1 MIQAQMPSAP
11 APEAP
16 GRRPAAC
23 AWLRAL
29 LGSPVSAASLLWL
42 VMVVAVSAFAS
53 LLAPYNPLQNNLN
66 ALLQGPSL
74 HHLLGTDELGRDV
87 LSRLMFG
94 GATLLWGAAEAT
106 AVALVLGVPAGLLA
120 GYSGRKTDRLLMWV
134 ADLSFALPAF
144 VIVVALAVIYPQ
156 NVVILMGALGVISAG
171 GVLRFTRN
179 LTRAVRDELY
189 IDAAR
194 VAGLRRRQILIR
206 HILPVITPPLMV
218 QAFVAMS
225 VGLIVLASLSFLGL
239 GTNPETPNWGQ
250 MIYDASQQV
259 TSDPWLLVPSG
270 SVLVLT
276 VMALNFLGNSVRD
289 LAPGTRPSRR
299 APPPRLRHEAD
310 QHELPHAE
318 TAGAA
323 AETAGA
329 ARSPAGPLL
338 RVRDLV
344 VAFPAPGSRVL
355 QAVVDHVSFDVAAGE
370 SVGLVGE
377 SGCGKT
383 MSVLAVLGLV
393 PAPGVISCGSIRFD
407 GTELAGAP
415 WRTLNRIRG
424 RRIAFISQ
432 EPMTALDP
440 SFTVG
445 SQLREVLRRHT
456 DAGRRAAGEMS
467 TELLREVGIPDPEAT
482 ARRFPHQISGGMA
495 QRVAIA
501 MALSGEPDLLIADE
515 PTTALDVTVQAEI
528 LDLLRG
534 LSDRHGMALL
544 LVTHDLGVVADIC
557 DRVAVMYAGQIVELG
572 RAGELLHDPT
582 HPYTTGLLSSMP
594 DAAKPGTVLVAIPGA
609 VPVPRDWPAWC
620 RFEPRCAMASDAC
633 RAGMI
638 ALSDLGQGRLSRCI
652 RVAEGARECGRA

>member
-1 MIQAQMPSAP
+1 MTQAP
-11 APEAP
+11 APLAAAP
-16 GRRPAAC
+16 PPPGGQAPAARG
-23 AWLRAL
+23 WLRAL
-29 LGSPVSAASLLWL
+29 LGTPVSAASLLWL
-42 VMVVAVSAFAS
+42 VAVVVVSAFAS
-53 LLAPYNPLQNNLN
+53 LLAPDNPLQNNLN

-106 AVALVLGVPAGLLA
+106 AVALLLGVPAGLLA
-120 GYSGRKTDRLLMWV
+120 GYSGKQADRVLTWV

-144 VIVVALAVIYPQ
+144 IIVVALAVIYPQ
-156 NVVILMGALGVISAG
+156 NVAILMGALGVISAG

-189 IDAAR
+189 VDAAR
-194 VAGLRRRQILIR
+194 VAGLRRRQILLR
-206 HILPVITPPLMV
+206 HILPVIAPPLAV
-218 QAFVAMS
+218 QAFTGMS

-250 MIYDASQQV
+250 MIYDASQQI

-270 SVLVLT
+270 AALVLT
-276 VMALNFLGNSVRD
+276 VMALNFLGNSLRD
-289 LAPGTRPSRR
+289 LAPGTSSRR
-299 APPPRLRHEAD
+299 RTPRRRPRPRISRHDHSRTMTAAVA
-310 QHELPHAE
+310 QPLP
-318 TAGAA
+318 
-323 AETAGA
+323 
-329 ARSPAGPLL
+329 GPLL

-344 VAFPAPGSRVL
+344 IAFPAPGMAGL
-355 QAVVDHVSFDVAAGE
+355 QPVVDHVSFDVAAGE
-370 SVGLVGE
+370 TYGLVGE

-383 MSVLAVLGLV
+383 ISVLAVPALV
-393 PAPGVISCGSIRFD
+393 PAPGVVSGGSILFD
-407 GTELAGAP
+407 GVDLAGASG
-415 WRTLNRIRG
+415 RLLGRVRGNRIG
-424 RRIAFISQ
+424 FISQ

-445 SQLREVLRRHT
+445 SQLREALRRH
-456 DAGRRAAGEMS
+456 ARISRRTSRASCMR
-467 TELLREVGIPDPEAT
+467 LLSEVGIPDPGAISK
-482 ARRFPHQISGGMA
+482 RFPHQISGGTA

-534 LSDRHGMALL
+534 LSRRRAMALL

-557 DRVAVMYAGQIVELG
+557 DRVAVMYAGQIVEEG
-572 RAGELLHDPT
+572 GAEELLSDPK
-582 HPYTTGLLSSMP
+582 HPYTIGLLGSMP
-594 DAAKPGTVLVAIPGA
+594 GAAKAGTALAAIPGT

-620 RFEPRCAMASDAC
+620 RFEPRCAMAADAC
-633 RAGMI
+633 RAGAI
-638 ALSDLGQGRLSRCI
+638 ALSDLGGARASRCV
-652 RVAEGARECGRA
+652 RVAELARDRERA

>member
-1 MIQAQMPSAP
+1 MTQ
-11 APEAP
+11 AP
-16 GRRPAAC
+16 GPLASAAVAPISRAPNTR

-42 VMVVAVSAFAS
+42 VTVVVVSAFAP
-53 LLAPYNPLQNNLN
+53 LLAPDNPLQNNLN

-106 AVALVLGVPAGLLA
+106 SVALLLGVPAGLLA
-120 GYSGRKTDRLLMWV
+120 GYTGKRADRLLTWA

-189 IDAAR
+189 VDAAR
-194 VAGLRRRQILIR
+194 VAGLRRRQILLR
-206 HILPVITPPLMV
+206 HILPVIAPPLVV
-218 QAFVAMS
+218 QAFVGMS

-250 MIYDASQQV
+250 MIYDASQQI
-259 TSDPWLLVPSG
+259 TSDPWLLVPAG
-270 SVLVLT
+270 AVLVLT

-289 LAPGTRPSRR
+289 LAPGTRQSGRR
-299 APPPRLRHEAD
+299 RPPLRRGAERRD
-310 QHELPHAE
+310 LPE
-318 TAGAA
+318 AGAA
-323 AETAGA
+323 ASAEPSEG
-329 ARSPAGPLL
+329 SLL
-338 RVRDLV
+338 SVRELV
-344 VAFPAPGSRVL
+344 VAFPAPGPAGL
-355 QAVVDHVSFDVAAGE
+355 QAVVDRVSFDVAAGE
-370 SVGLVGE
+370 TFGLVGE

-383 MSVLAVLGLV
+383 MSVLAVPGLV
-393 PAPGVISCGSIRFD
+393 PAPGVVSGGSILFD
-407 GTELAGAP
+407 GIELIGASG
-415 WRTLNRIRG
+415 RVLRRVRGSRIG
-424 RRIAFISQ
+424 FISQ

-445 SQLREVLRRHT
+445 SQLREVLRRH
-456 DAGRRAAGEMS
+456 GRISRRTARARCN
-467 TELLREVGIPDPEAT
+467 ELLREVGIPDPAAT
-482 ARRFPHQISGGMA
+482 AKCFLHQVSGGTA
-495 QRVAIA
+495 QRIAIA

-534 LSDRHGMALL
+534 LSDRRGMALL

-557 DRVAVMYAGQIVELG
+557 DRVAVMYAGQIAEEG
-572 RAGELLHDPT
+572 SAGELLSDPK
-582 HPYTTGLLSSMP
+582 HPYTIGLLSSTP
-594 DAAKPGTVLVAIPGA
+594 GAAKARTTLTAIPGT

-620 RFEPRCAMASDAC
+620 RFEPRCALAAEAC
-633 RAGMI
+633 RAGAI
-638 ALSDLGQGRLSRCI
+638 ALSGLGPGRLSRCV
-652 RVAEGARECGRA
+652 RVAELAGERGRI